1 MAMRTSRETFDR
13 LKKMLITDKI
23 GAEDGFLNIF
33 KTEITRLIKD
43 YFVLDEEIEV
53 KIDVDDF
60 GIYKVNIDFDAEDTK
75 RFSTAIDQKGI
86 Y

>member
-13 LKKMLITDKI
+13 LKKILITDKI

-43 YFVLDEEIEV
+43 YFVLDGEIEV

-60 GIYKVNIDFDAEDTK
+60 GIYKVNIDFDAKDTK